1 IVPRP
6 PAVIAQ
12 PESAVPTVMPEM
24 LPVDTVPVDVML
36 VMLVL
41 LIVPEP
47 AVESSGALNEPDS
60 VPIVTPVVVPCP
72 AAVIDEPESALPTV
86 MPEMLPVDTTP
97 VEVTLLIDVLLI
109 APEPGLHVSGALND
123 PPNRPT

>member
-1 IVPRP
+1 MTCPVGVTVSIVKLLIAPDPGLASLSATTAPDNVLMLTLLIVPRP
-6 PAVIAQ
+6 PAVIDE

-72 AAVIDEPESALPTV
+72 AAVI
-86 MPEMLPVDTTP
+86 
-97 VEVTLLIDVLLI
+97 
-109 APEPGLHVSGALND
+109 
-123 PPNRPT
+123 